1 MELIDILDEFGNK
14 IGKTSTI
21 KELHTSGKWH
31 KIVGIIIYDFN
42 NNILVQQRA
51 LKQISSPGKWDIAA
65 AGHVN
70 SGETEIDAIKRELF
84 EEIGLDLEEDK
95 VKFFMSYKKEV
106 NNKTVNKKHLEDI
119 YIAQIDSNC
128 IESFNIQKDEVQQV
142 KWISINELKEMI
154 KNNQL
159 LSRSNL
165 YERLF
170 EFLRGDENET

>member
-95 VKFFMSYKKEV
+95 
-106 NNKTVNKKHLEDI
+106 KHLEDI